1 MMGRKVMLAS
11 VFAALL
17 MGSSLSDAQ
26 SFHAR
31 GRALD
36 GDTLAVDIR
45 LLGIDAFETRQ
56 MCERRNGCWSCGKA
70 AQDLAARALRDAEAV
85 ITLTPSSTYGRP
97 VATVTVRGADLGET
111 LLRAGL
117 AIPQSQ
123 YLRRDPARRARYEA
137 AFADA
142 QGRRA
147 GAFAGTWLPPAR
159 WRKGERL
166 TCERRQ

>member
-1 MMGRKVMLAS
+1 MMARKVMLAGLC
-11 VFAALL
+11 AALL
-17 MGSSLSDAQ
+17 MGSSPPGAQ

-36 GDTLAVDIR
+36 GDTIAVDIR

-56 MCERRNGCWSCGKA
+56 MCERRNGCWPCGK
-70 AQDLAARALRDAEAV
+70 AQDLAARALRDAEPV

-97 VATVTVRGADLGET
+97 VATVTVRGSDLGET

-147 GAFAGTWLPPAR
+147 GAFDGTWLPPAR

-166 TCERRQ
+166 ACERR

>member
-1 MMGRKVMLAS
+1 MRRRGTI
-11 VFAALL
+11 FAALCAAML
-17 MGSSLSDAQ
+17 VAPGLSEAQ
-26 SFHAR
+26 TFHAR

-45 LLGIDAFETRQ
+45 LLGIDAFEARQ

-70 AQDLAARALRDAEAV
+70 AQDLAARALRDADAV

-97 VATVTVRGADLGET
+97 VATVTVRGSDLGET

-147 GAFAGTWLPPAR
+147 GAFDGTWLPPAR

-166 TCERRQ
+166 ACERR

>member
-1 MMGRKVMLAS
+1 
-11 VFAALL
+11 
-17 MGSSLSDAQ
+17 
-26 SFHAR
+26 
-31 GRALD
+31 
-36 GDTLAVDIR
+36 
-45 LLGIDAFETRQ
+45 

-123 YLRRDPARRARYEA
+123 YLRDPARRA
-137 AFADA
+137 
-142 QGRRA
+142 
-147 GAFAGTWLPPAR
+147 L
-159 WRKGERL
+159 
-166 TCERRQ
+166 